1 MAAKASVLIVDDA
14 ELFREAL
21 RAAFTQEGFSVVAVA
36 GDAMSGIDLA
46 REHEPELVMLDLLMP
61 GMSGLE
67 VLGTIQKASPKSR
80 VVLLT
85 ASESAE
91 DLLAAV
97 KAGASGYLT
106 KDTPLPRLASAMRD
120 VLDGGAAISPA
131 MGGKMFSALRD
142 MLRHSGS
149 TAARRPEL
157 TGREIEVLGL
167 VGKGKTSKEIADEL
181 FISENTVR
189 NHVRNILDKL
199 GMKSRFEAVNWAH
212 REGLIDLR

>member
-1 MAAKASVLIVDDA
+1 MARVLVVDDA

-21 RAAFTQEGFSVVAVA
+21 RAAFTQEGFDVVGVA
-36 GDAMSGIDLA
+36 ADAMTGIDLS
-46 REHEPELVMLDLLMP
+46 REHTPDLVMLDLLMP

-67 VLGTIQKASPKSR
+67 VVGTIIKASPKTK

-97 KAGASGYLT
+97 KAGAAGYLT
-106 KDTPLPRLASAMRD
+106 KDTPLPRLVSAMND
-120 VLDGGAAISPA
+120 VLEGGAAVSPA
-131 MGGKMFSALRD
+131 MGGKLFSALRD
-142 MLRHSGS
+142 MLRHHGNA
-149 TAARRPEL
+149 TTRQPEL
-157 TGREIEVLGL
+157 TGRELEILSH
-167 VGKGKTSKEIADEL
+167 VGEGKTSKEIAEDL

-199 GMKSRFEAVNWAH
+199 GMKSRFEAVSWAY
-212 REGLIDLR
+212 REGLIESR

>member
-1 MAAKASVLIVDDA
+1 MHTVLIVDDA

-21 RAAFTQEGFSVVAVA
+21 RAAFVQEGFDVVGVA
-36 GDAMSGIDLA
+36 ADAMTGIDMS
-46 REHEPELVMLDLLMP
+46 REFEPDLVMLDLLMP

-67 VLGTIQKASPKSR
+67 VVGTIIKTSPKSR

-106 KDTPLPRLASAMRD
+106 KDLPLPRLVESMND
-120 VLDGGAAISPA
+120 VLDGGAAVSPA
-131 MGGKMFSALRD
+131 MGGKLFSALRD
-142 MLRHSGS
+142 LLRHHGS
-149 TAARRPEL
+149 SAARRPEL
-157 TGREIEVLGL
+157 TGRELEILTL
-167 VGKGKTSKEIADEL
+167 VGAGKTSREIADDL
-181 FISENTVR
+181 YISENTVR

-212 REGLIDLR
+212 REGLIEVR

>member
-1 MAAKASVLIVDDA
+1 MASVLIVDDA

-21 RAAFTQEGFSVVAVA
+21 RAAFTQEGFEVVGVA
-36 GDAMSGIDLA
+36 ADAMAAIDLT
-46 REHEPELVMLDLLMP
+46 REHEPDLVMLDLLMP

-67 VLGTIQKASPKSR
+67 VLGTIQKASPRSR
-80 VVLLT
+80 IVLLT

-106 KDTPLPRLASAMRD
+106 KDTPLPRLAAAMED
-120 VLDGGAAISPA
+120 VLAGGAAISPA
-131 MGGKMFSALRD
+131 MGGKLFSALRD
-142 MLRHSGS
+142 LLRHASAGS
-149 TAARRPEL
+149 MRQSEL
-157 TGREIEVLGL
+157 TGRELEILTL
-167 VGKGKTSKEIADEL
+167 VGEGKTSKEIAEEL

-199 GMKSRFEAVNWAH
+199 GMKSRFEAVNWAY
-212 REGLIDLR
+212 REGLINIR

>member
-1 MAAKASVLIVDDA
+1 MASVLIVDDA

-21 RAAFTQEGFSVVAVA
+21 KAAFTQEGFEVAAVA
-36 GDAMSGIDLA
+36 ADAMAGIDLA
-46 REHEPELVMLDLLMP
+46 REHEPDLVMLDLLMP

-67 VLGTIQKASPKSR
+67 VVGTIQKVSPRSR

-85 ASESAE
+85 TSESAE

-106 KDTPLPRLASAMRD
+106 KDTPLPRLAAAMRD

-131 MGGKMFSALRD
+131 MGGKLFAAMRD
-142 MLRHSGS
+142 ILRHNGS
-149 TAARRPEL
+149 SLARRPEL
-157 TGREIEVLGL
+157 TGREVEILGL
-167 VGKGKTSKEIADEL
+167 VGEGKTSKEIADEL
-181 FISENTVR
+181 YISENTVR

-212 REGLIDLR
+212 REGLIDIR